1 MSWQA
6 VQRCWGLEL
15 DRSHLLVLIAFAEHA
30 DPRGCESFPSLER
43 VAWMTGFSTR
53 WVRSLVSD
61 LRSLGV
67 LVPERRANQRR
78 PTTYKIQVD
87 ALRHRSDG
95 RSRGSTEPAPRK
107 EPSV

>member
-1 MSWQA
+1 
-6 VQRCWGLEL
+6 
-15 DRSHLLVLIAFAEHA
+15 AEHA

-107 EPSV
+107 EPSVREERYRSSEQTERPLERRADQEP